1 MHFPH
6 TVPLP
11 PYSPAPHAK
20 QFDDPFTGCILPLA
34 HEVQTVSPLKLKYP
48 AWQSIQVV
56 LLCAPTWV
64 EILPGEQYTQEYS
77 EEEEV
82 ALRYRPATHG

>member
-6 TVPLP
+6 TIPLP

-20 QFDDPFTGCILPLA
+20 QFDCPLADWVLPLA
-34 HEVQTVSPLKLKYP
+34 HGVQTVSPLELKYP

-56 LLCAPTWV
+56 LLCAPTCV
-64 EILPGEQYTQEYS
+64 EILPGEQYTQESS